1 MNDRALI
8 IFAKSPLGADV
19 KTRLSDHLPDEE
31 RLGLYVSLLT
41 STIEKLKDIPE
52 VDTLIAYSPPEDRDY
67 FTGFGPET
75 FPQSGE
81 DIGERMYNALE
92 KVLKEGYG
100 KAVLVG
106 VDIPGLSPSIVLR
119 AFELLKDSALV
130 FGPARDGGYYL
141 VGTKEPVREIFQEIP
156 WSTSHTLEETLKKAS
171 KLGFSTALT
180 EKLSDIDTK
189 EDLKRAGLLSF

>member
-1 MNDRALI
+1 MNNRALI
-8 IFAKSPLGADV
+8 IFAKSPRGADV
-19 KTRLSDHLPDEE
+19 KTRLSGHVTDEE

-41 STIEKLKDIPE
+41 NTIEKLKDIPG
-52 VDTLIAYSPPEDRDY
+52 VDTLIAYSPPEDGDY
-67 FTGFGPET
+67 FSGFGPGT
-75 FPQSGE
+75 FPQSGG
-81 DIGERMYNALE
+81 DIGERMHNALGR
-92 KVLKEGYG
+92 VLKEGYG

-106 VDIPGLSPSIVLR
+106 VDIPGLSPSTIIR

-141 VGTKEPVREIFQEIP
+141 VGMKKPVREIFQDIP
-156 WSTSHTLEETLKKAS
+156 WSTAHTLAETLKKAS
-171 KLGFSTALT
+171 ELVLSTALT